1 MKGLQNKRV
10 FITGAASGIGRATA
24 ERFYAEGS
32 ELVLIDMPTLEQS
45 ELKALFPNKMTY
57 ISGDVT
63 KTETLDA
70 VKLEMS
76 KGVDVL
82 INNAGITKDATLLK
96 MTDEQW
102 DQVIAVNLTSI
113 FKLSKA
119 AAEVMKAKGVG
130 GSIIHAAS
138 VVAHYGNFGQT
149 NYSATKA
156 GVIAMAK
163 TMAKELGKD
172 KIRVNAVAPGFIA
185 TPMVK
190 KMPEKVL
197 AMMEEK
203 ASLRRLGEP
212 SDIAAAYAFLA
223 SDEASYITGTCLN
236 VDGGTILG

>member
-32 ELVLIDMPTLEQS
+32 ELVLVDMPTLEQA
-45 ELKALFPNKMTY
+45 ELQSLFPNRMTY

-63 KTETLDA
+63 KSETLDA
-70 VKLEMS
+70 IKAEMT

-102 DQVIAVNLTSI
+102 DAVIAVNLTSI

-119 AAEVMKAKGVG
+119 AAEVMKAAGKG

-223 SDEASYITGTCLN
+223 SDDASYITGTCLN